1 MDSRE
6 DMQSDLWTSPRC
18 MQRDSATQATAS
30 TPDGRSAAYT
40 GHPGD
45 LVMPLD
51 LANFPVDAETTWG
64 IADYQDL
71 NWYRLELL
79 DCSLTALSFAAV
91 QVTNY
96 NLTYVNPAGLV
107 ADYNV
112 TLNTTTGAIRDNF
125 IHDAVPAGSYRH
137 SGLALFTNLPLNTR
151 YIRLLSNSAAA
162 QVTEGIQIYLGGSA
176 VPEPATAWLVG
187 MGVLGVALAR
197 RR

>member
-6 DMQSDLWTSPRC
+6 DMQSGLWTSPRC

-45 LVMPLD
+45 LVMSLD

-79 DCSLTALSFAAV
+79 DCSLTALSFAV
-91 QVTNY
+91 
-96 NLTYVNPAGLV
+96 
-107 ADYNV
+107 
-112 TLNTTTGAIRDNF
+112 R
-125 IHDAVPAGSYRH
+125 SR
-137 SGLALFTNLPLNTR
+137 
-151 YIRLLSNSAAA
+151 
-162 QVTEGIQIYLGGSA
+162 
-176 VPEPATAWLVG
+176 
-187 MGVLGVALAR
+187 
-197 RR
+197 